1 MKTNPLTS
9 SQTSR
14 TAATPGS
21 SSGSMPP
28 PGTIHRSGWRLLLT
42 SSTCGEQS
50 TADGAPPALPSRA
63 QLKGRDCLCAS
74 HAPRCDPRKARSCH
88 CSLFPQP
95 HPHSCE
101 NSMSS
106 DTQATPT
113 LCVASA
119 TASPCSEALQEKQS
133 LHSKTLLS
141 TGHSIT
147 HNSGYTSGNNRN
159 AQMLLSTSTLC
170 RSTSI

>member
-1 MKTNPLTS
+1 MKPLTS

-50 TADGAPPALPSRA
+50 TADGAPPALPFRA

-74 HAPRCDPRKARSCH
+74 HTPRRDPPKVRPCQY
-88 CSLFPQP
+88 SLFPQP
-95 HPHSCE
+95 HPDSRGNSVSTDTKALPHSVLLRPLPLPALTHCRK
-101 NSMSS
+101 SCPC
-106 DTQATPT
+106 TPKG
-113 LCVASA
+113 LFAPD
-119 TASPCSEALQEKQS
+119 TASL
-133 LHSKTLLS
+133 
-141 TGHSIT
+141 IV
-147 HNSGYTSGNNRN
+147 
-159 AQMLLSTSTLC
+159 
-170 RSTSI
+170 